1 MDKTIL
7 LNDILRMEDLSN
19 VVIRLNIASEKANYD
34 PIARFHDDKNGLMV
48 GNFYNSSTR
57 KWFKEGQ
64 VVIGLARVKGDDWL
78 LFDIS
83 RITKD
88 NNKFGVPNINDA
100 NYFYEHETLIEYE
113 KYFGRII
120 VEFHKDN
127 AYVKLNGTRLEKDFK
142 VKEILPD
149 KLEKDDEF
157 VGYEDVDLSWTD
169 LRRVLKNK
177 SWRTALENQKGV
189 YLITDTKAN
198 KRYVGSA
205 YGESMMLGRWEHY
218 AENGHGGNKN
228 LKKLVEEKGLDY
240 IKDNFRYSILDI
252 YKASIN
258 DNVIIRRE
266 HWWGKILLTDSKTG
280 FGYNMNLGKN

>member
-1 MDKTIL
+1 MNKTIL

-64 VVIGLARVKGDDWL
+64 VVIGLARIKGDDWL

-83 RITKD
+83 KITKD
-88 NNKFGVPNINDA
+88 NNRLGEPDIDDV
-100 NYFYEHETLIEYE
+100 NYFYEHETLTEYE
-113 KYFGRII
+113 KYFGR
-120 VEFHKDN
+120 VVVDFHKDN
-127 AYVKLNGTRLEKDFK
+127 AYVKLKGERLKDDFK
-142 VKEILPD
+142 VKEILPGIL
-149 KLEKDDEF
+149 KKDDEF
-157 VGYEDVDLSWTD
+157 VSYENVDLSWDD

-177 SWRTALENQKGV
+177 TWQAALENQKGV

-205 YGESMMLGRWEHY
+205 YGENMMLGRWKHY
-218 AENGHGGNKN
+218 AENGHGGNKD
-228 LKKLVEEKGLDY
+228 LKRLVEEKGLDY
-240 IKDNFRYSILDI
+240 IKESFRYSILDI
-252 YKASIN
+252 YKAKVNN
-258 DNVIIRRE
+258 DIIIQRE